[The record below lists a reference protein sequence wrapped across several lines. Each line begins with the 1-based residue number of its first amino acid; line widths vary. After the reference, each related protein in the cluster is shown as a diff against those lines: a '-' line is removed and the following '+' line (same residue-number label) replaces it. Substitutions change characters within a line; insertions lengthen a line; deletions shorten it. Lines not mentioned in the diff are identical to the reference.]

1 MLGYHNFK
9 ATPTKNI
16 FLGIQRMLS
25 PQGRAQGGAA
35 TWKRAAS
42 AAFTG
47 ALQKQPLLSSSEAQE
62 MYPSLTSQPILPRS
76 LAAHPAAQPPC
87 RSAAN
92 QSVPRLLLVR
102 VGPLGSQTR
111 APILQ
116 ASHVYFSLK
125 PEVQSRSSWEQGR
138 NYLDLCCVNNL
149 ASVLRFNEN
158 SALLMCQQL
167 PCAASSKCCVYIS
180 N

>member
-1 MLGYHNFK
+1 M
-9 ATPTKNI
+9 
-16 FLGIQRMLS
+16 
-25 PQGRAQGGAA
+25 
-35 TWKRAAS
+35 KRAAL

-47 ALQKQPLLSSSEAQE
+47 ATLALQKQPALSSSEAQE
-62 MYPSLTSQPILPRS
+62 TYPSLTLQPIFPRS
-76 LAAHPAAQPPC
+76 SAARPAAQPPC

-92 QSVPRLLLVR
+92 QSMPGLLLVR
-102 VGPLGSQTR
+102 MGLLGSRTQ

-116 ASHVYFSLK
+116 ASLMYFALK
-125 PEVQSRSSWEQGR
+125 PKVRSQSSWEQGR

-180 N
+180 H

>member
-1 MLGYHNFK
+1 MGCSNTETCCLGCLHWSHPCL
-9 ATPTKNI
+9 AETAPAQQ
-16 FLGIQRMLS
+16 QR
-25 PQGRAQGGAA
+25 GTAE
-35 TWKRAAS
+35 T
-42 AAFTG
+42 
-47 ALQKQPLLSSSEAQE
+47 QE

-102 VGPLGSQTR
+102 VGLLGSQTQ

-138 NYLDLCCVNNL
+138 NYLDLCSVNNL

-167 PCAASSKCCVYIS
+167 PCAASCKCCVYIS
-180 N
+180 H